1 MVKILEQ
8 SDKKKITFKAIEKY
22 QYGSEKLYRNTLT
35 ETACQCSQ
43 IVKLNDASILFYFS
57 SSSFLNFFVVPSV
70 SVLEL
75 HCLIKS
81 TCNIYQTVMQNSCE
95 SRTVSWKLTT
105 KTDCD
110 VQELRCCQ
118 YSVDYIFCT
127 LTLIPEL
134 MVEENCL
141 SHQQCKL
148 LNDCWIR
155 QLEGMLLYFA

>member
-1 MVKILEQ
+1 M
-8 SDKKKITFKAIEKY
+8 
-22 QYGSEKLYRNTLT
+22 
-35 ETACQCSQ
+35 
-43 IVKLNDASILFYFS
+43 
-57 SSSFLNFFVVPSV
+57 VPSV
-70 SVLEL
+70 SVLTEF
-75 HCLIKS
+75 HFLIQS
-81 TCNIYQTVMQNSCE
+81 NICQTVIQTSCE

-110 VQELRCCQ
+110 VQELRCCH

-141 SHQQCKL
+141 SQQQCKL

-155 QLEGMLLYFA
+155 QLEGMLLYIFPLVLPITCMVKFPRHTCTWFRQLQI

>member
-1 MVKILEQ
+1 MKQHVNVHRLLSLMMLVSCFISLAVL
-8 SDKKKITFKAIEKY
+8 S
-22 QYGSEKLYRNTLT
+22 
-35 ETACQCSQ
+35 
-43 IVKLNDASILFYFS
+43 
-57 SSSFLNFFVVPSV
+57 NFFMDPSV
-70 SVLEL
+70 SVLTEF
-75 HCLIKS
+75 HCLIKG
-81 TCNIYQTVMQNSCE
+81 NICQTVIQTSCE

-134 MVEENCL
+134 MVEKNCL
-141 SHQQCKL
+141 SQQQCKL

>member
-1 MVKILEQ
+1 MKQHVNAHRL
-8 SDKKKITFKAIEKY
+8 
-22 QYGSEKLYRNTLT
+22 LRLT
-35 ETACQCSQ
+35 MLVSCFISLA
-43 IVKLNDASILFYFS
+43 VLF
-57 SSSFLNFFVVPSV
+57 NFFFFMVPSV
-70 SVLEL
+70 SVLTEF
-75 HCLIKS
+75 HRLIKS
-81 TCNIYQTVMQNSCE
+81 NICQTVIQTSCE

-110 VQELRCCQ
+110 GQELRCCQ

-141 SHQQCKL
+141 SQQQCKL

>member
-1 MVKILEQ
+1 M
-8 SDKKKITFKAIEKY
+8 F
-22 QYGSEKLYRNTLT
+22 
-35 ETACQCSQ
+35 
-43 IVKLNDASILFYFS
+43 NDASVLCFSLAVLFK
-57 SSSFLNFFVVPSV
+57 FFFFMVPSV
-70 SVLEL
+70 SVLTEF
-75 HCLIKS
+75 HFLIKS
-81 TCNIYQTVMQNSCE
+81 NICQTVIQTSCE
-95 SRTVSWKLTT
+95 SRTVSWKSTT

-141 SHQQCKL
+141 SQQQCKL

-155 QLEGMLLYFA
+155 QLEGILLYFA

>member
-1 MVKILEQ
+1 MRQHVNVHRLLSLMMLVSCFISLAVL
-8 SDKKKITFKAIEKY
+8 S
-22 QYGSEKLYRNTLT
+22 
-35 ETACQCSQ
+35 
-43 IVKLNDASILFYFS
+43 
-57 SSSFLNFFVVPSV
+57 NFFMDPSV
-70 SVLEL
+70 SVLTEF

-81 TCNIYQTVMQNSCE
+81 NICQTVIQSSCE

-141 SHQQCKL
+141 SQQQYNFCL
-148 LNDCWIR
+148 IR
-155 QLEGMLLYFA
+155 QPEGMYFA

>member
-1 MVKILEQ
+1 MKQHVNIHRLL
-8 SDKKKITFKAIEKY
+8 SLVMLVSCFISLTVLFK
-22 QYGSEKLYRNTLT
+22 
-35 ETACQCSQ
+35 
-43 IVKLNDASILFYFS
+43 
-57 SSSFLNFFVVPSV
+57 FFIVPSV
-70 SVLEL
+70 SVLTEF

-81 TCNIYQTVMQNSCE
+81 NICQTVIQTSCE
-95 SRTVSWKLTT
+95 SMTVSWKLTT

-127 LTLIPEL
+127 LTLISKL
-134 MVEENCL
+134 KVEGNCL
-141 SHQQCKL
+141 FQQQCKL

>member
-1 MVKILEQ
+1 MKQHVNVHRLLSLMMLVSCFISL
-8 SDKKKITFKAIEKY
+8 A
-22 QYGSEKLYRNTLT
+22 
-35 ETACQCSQ
+35 
-43 IVKLNDASILFYFS
+43 VLFN
-57 SSSFLNFFVVPSV
+57 LFFMVPSV
-70 SVLEL
+70 SVLTEF

-81 TCNIYQTVMQNSCE
+81 NICQTVIQTSCE

-141 SHQQCKL
+141 SQQQYNFCL
-148 LNDCWIR
+148 IR
-155 QLEGMLLYFA
+155 QPEGMYFA

>member
-1 MVKILEQ
+1 M
-8 SDKKKITFKAIEKY
+8 
-22 QYGSEKLYRNTLT
+22 
-35 ETACQCSQ
+35 
-43 IVKLNDASILFYFS
+43 
-57 SSSFLNFFVVPSV
+57 VPSV
-70 SVLEL
+70 SVLTEF
-75 HCLIKS
+75 HSLIKS
-81 TCNIYQTVMQNSCE
+81 NICQTVIQTSCE

-141 SHQQCKL
+141 SQQQCKL
-148 LNDCWIR
+148 LNDCCIR

>member
-1 MVKILEQ
+1 MKQHVNVHRLLSLMMLVSCFISLAVALK
-8 SDKKKITFKAIEKY
+8 
-22 QYGSEKLYRNTLT
+22 
-35 ETACQCSQ
+35 
-43 IVKLNDASILFYFS
+43 
-57 SSSFLNFFVVPSV
+57 NFFMVPSV
-70 SVLEL
+70 SVLTEF

-81 TCNIYQTVMQNSCE
+81 NICQTVIQTSCE

-141 SHQQCKL
+141 SQQQCKL

>member
-1 MVKILEQ
+1 M
-8 SDKKKITFKAIEKY
+8 
-22 QYGSEKLYRNTLT
+22 
-35 ETACQCSQ
+35 
-43 IVKLNDASILFYFS
+43 
-57 SSSFLNFFVVPSV
+57 VPSV
-70 SVLEL
+70 SVLTEF

-81 TCNIYQTVMQNSCE
+81 NICQTVIQTSCE

-141 SHQQCKL
+141 SQQQCKL

-155 QLEGMLLYFA
+155 QLEGMLLYFAQFSLSFANYMYSTCYYETSLQRRNYLFKAILNQAS

>member
-1 MVKILEQ
+1 MDAKN
-8 SDKKKITFKAIEKY
+8 K
-22 QYGSEKLYRNTLT
+22 R
-35 ETACQCSQ
+35 CSQ
-43 IVKLNDASILFYFS
+43 IVKFNNASVLFYFS
-57 SSSFLNFFVVPSV
+57 RSIFLIFFRVPSV
-70 SVLEL
+70 SVLTEF
-75 HCLIKS
+75 HCFIIS
-81 TCNIYQTVMQNSCE
+81 NICQKVMQTSCE

-141 SHQQCKL
+141 SQQQCKL
-148 LNDCWIR
+148 LNDCCIR

>member
-1 MVKILEQ
+1 M
-8 SDKKKITFKAIEKY
+8 
-22 QYGSEKLYRNTLT
+22 
-35 ETACQCSQ
+35 
-43 IVKLNDASILFYFS
+43 
-57 SSSFLNFFVVPSV
+57 
-70 SVLEL
+70 
-75 HCLIKS
+75 
-81 TCNIYQTVMQNSCE
+81 QTE

-134 MVEENCL
+134 NFRGKLPVPATVE
-141 SHQQCKL
+141 

-155 QLEGMLLYFA
+155 ELEGMLLHFA

>member
-1 MVKILEQ
+1 MQTLVIR
-8 SDKKKITFKAIEKY
+8 TN
-22 QYGSEKLYRNTLT
+22 NTLIIT
-35 ETACQCSQ
+35 WIFGQGHRNSYEKPINADAKNKRCSQ
-43 IVKLNDASILFYFS
+43 IVKSNDASVLFYFS
-57 SSSFLNFFVVPSV
+57 SSMFLNLFMVPSL
-70 SVLEL
+70 SVLTEF
-75 HCLIKS
+75 HCFIKS
-81 TCNIYQTVMQNSCE
+81 NICQKVMQTSCE

-134 MVEENCL
+134 MVEGNCL
-141 SHQQCKL
+141 FQQQCKL

>member
-1 MVKILEQ
+1 MKQHVNVHRLLSLMMLVSCFISL
-8 SDKKKITFKAIEKY
+8 A
-22 QYGSEKLYRNTLT
+22 
-35 ETACQCSQ
+35 
-43 IVKLNDASILFYFS
+43 VLF
-57 SSSFLNFFVVPSV
+57 NFFFMVPSV
-70 SVLEL
+70 SVLTEF

-81 TCNIYQTVMQNSCE
+81 NICQTVIQTSCE

-127 LTLIPEL
+127 LPLIPEL

-141 SHQQCKL
+141 PQQQCKL
-148 LNDCWIR
+148 LNDCWI
-155 QLEGMLLYFA
+155 EGMLLYLAQFCQLHVQYLLL

>member
-1 MVKILEQ
+1 M
-8 SDKKKITFKAIEKY
+8 
-22 QYGSEKLYRNTLT
+22 
-35 ETACQCSQ
+35 
-43 IVKLNDASILFYFS
+43 
-57 SSSFLNFFVVPSV
+57 VPSV
-70 SVLEL
+70 SVLTEF

-81 TCNIYQTVMQNSCE
+81 NICQTVIQTSCE

-141 SHQQCKL
+141 SQQQCKL
-148 LNDCWIR
+148 PNDCWIR

>member
-1 MVKILEQ
+1 M
-8 SDKKKITFKAIEKY
+8 
-22 QYGSEKLYRNTLT
+22 
-35 ETACQCSQ
+35 
-43 IVKLNDASILFYFS
+43 
-57 SSSFLNFFVVPSV
+57 VPSV
-70 SVLEL
+70 SVLTEF
-75 HCLIKS
+75 HCLIKMHYLS
-81 TCNIYQTVMQNSCE
+81 NSHTVTSCE

-134 MVEENCL
+134 MVEGNCL
-141 SHQQCKL
+141 FQQQCKL